1 MVINVFYKHAFL
13 YNFTTA
19 ILYFL
24 QISHLEAAGSLCD
37 PEAPFYKCDD
47 RKTHFLADKVY
58 YLKNSQEAAP
68 IAAIYVAKQGTIVNA
83 SRITVTGDNPDEIS
97 QYGAF
102 VQDSGKLI
110 LRDSNFKDIPGLRV
124 LNGVIQMNDGKIEGT
139 SHAIYASGKETDVI
153 LVSVNVEIKPDNLN
167 AKGIGIVSG
176 LNAFV
181 RMSGS
186 TVTFNEIGAFSTKFG
201 GRYLLDTM
209 TIEGKGKKY
218 TAIVNNESVDKL
230 PEAFDILQGGD
241 VHLRSSSIV
250 LNDMHGF
257 LVKNFSAFVNS
268 RGQPIHNYDLSD
280 AFKKTNIEI
289 ESSNISVQGKG
300 VYGLYFNLLD
310 PNTVA
315 EYYGQEGVSKEPR
328 ITMGE
333 ASVRLKQTTFTVP
346 DGTAIYV
353 TGQGGYGASV
363 SLDLSEATK
372 ISGDLL
378 LKAEKNSS
386 ISIKASASS
395 LTGGA
400 HVEDTSTARLELTRG
415 STWYLTKSKYKGLQ
429 GSVFTDSSLSSV
441 SLSDS
446 TFIFNRDVSSG
457 YQTLRIGNERY
468 KEAYNAEGNVQI
480 KLSTFLNDDGLFDS
494 QKTDRI
500 LIDGDVSG
508 ATLLVMENFSKT
520 SEKKVSGEGSNSIS
534 LIQVSGYAREDSF
547 KLMGDYTAINGLP
560 YQYRL
565 RAYGP
570 SSSFGK
576 ADPMNRLVAGDR
588 DFWDFRLEGI
598 YISPKQDSST
608 ILPIQP
614 SPSAPV
620 DPTPTDPV
628 LTPLP
633 TPITP
638 TPAPSEPSDPSD
650 PIPTDP
656 SPSSSVPITP
666 TPAPSE
672 PSDPSDP
679 IPTDPSPSSSVPITP
694 TPALSEPSD
703 PSDPTPADPSSSSSV
718 PITPTP
724 APSAPSDPSDPTPA
738 DPSSSSS
745 VPITPTPAPSA
756 PSDPSDPIPTDPSH
770 SSSVPITPTPIPS
783 EPSDPSDPIPTDPSP
798 SSSVP
803 ITPTPAL
810 SEPSDPSDP
819 TPVDPSSSSS
829 VPITPTPAPSE
840 PSDPSDPTPVDP
852 SSSSSVPIT
861 PTPAPSEPSDPSDPT
876 PTDPVPTPPVPV
888 KPDIQPEMG
897 IRAVVPQLPTY
908 LLLPNALF
916 HAGLMDFASQ
926 NKKLKAIRSFSGGS
940 LKSDENPAFFIRGY
954 GGSYHYAS
962 NLSAFEYGYGA
973 ELDYSA
979 LEAGVLLKEIESS
992 ESCTFFGVT
1001 GTYGKLSL
1009 HPLNVEQSKKSA
1021 FDKWSVG
1028 AYGSLQHDT
1037 GFYID
1042 GVLSYGLFKGDVLTL
1057 ARGKVV
1063 ALKGKQ
1069 FSGSL
1074 TSGRTFATG
1083 YKGVIFDP
1091 QIQVVYQHLQFNP
1104 AHDVDNIEVDLG
1116 KFHQWVGRVGGRL
1129 SKTLNVSEEGRVVS
1143 FYSKL
1148 SYLHSFEDKRFV
1160 SFKNDFQLGFF
1171 GSSLEAGLG
1180 FNARLSSKLS
1190 LYGDI
1195 NYQHRLTKAGF
1206 SGASFSAGLRHLF

>member
-1 MVINVFYKHAFL
+1 MVNVFYNHTFL
-13 YNFTTA
+13 CTFTTA

-24 QISHLEAAGSLCD
+24 QIFHLEAAGSLCD
-37 PEAPFYKCDD
+37 PEAPFYRCDD

-68 IAAIYVAKQGTIVNA
+68 IAAIYVGKQGTIVNA
-83 SRITVTGDNPDEIS
+83 SRITVTGDNSDEIS

-102 VQDSGKLI
+102 VQDGGKLI
-110 LRDSNFKDIPGLRV
+110 LTDSNFKDIPGLRV

-139 SHAIYASGKETDVI
+139 SHAVYASGKEANVA
-153 LVSVNVEIKPDNLN
+153 LVRVNVEIKPDNLN
-167 AKGIGIVSG
+167 ANGIGIVSG

-201 GRYLLDTM
+201 GRYLLDNM

-218 TAIVNNESVDKL
+218 TSIVDNESVDKL
-230 PEAFDILQGGD
+230 PEAFDIFQGGA
-241 VHLRSSSIV
+241 VQLRNSSIV

-300 VYGLYFNLLD
+300 AYGLYFNLLD

-315 EYYGQEGVSKEPR
+315 EYYGQKGVSKEPR
-328 ITMGE
+328 ITMGK

-395 LTGGA
+395 LTGGV

-508 ATLLVMENFSKT
+508 TTLLVMENFSKT
-520 SEKKVSGEGSNSIS
+520 SEKEVSGEGSNSIS

-608 ILPIQP
+608 ILPIPP

-628 LTPLP
+628 PTPLP
-633 TPITP
+633 T
-638 TPAPSEPSDPSD
+638 
-650 PIPTDP
+650 
-656 SPSSSVPITP
+656 
-666 TPAPSE
+666 
-672 PSDPSDP
+672 
-679 IPTDPSPSSSVPITP
+679 
-694 TPALSEPSD
+694 
-703 PSDPTPADPSSSSSV
+703 

-724 APSAPSDPSDPTPA
+724 APSAPSDPSGPIPTDPT

-745 VPITPTPAPSA
+745 VPITPTPSPSA
-756 PSDPSDPIPTDPSH
+756 PSDPSDPVPT
-770 SSSVPITPTPIPS
+770 
-783 EPSDPSDPIPTDPSP
+783 
-798 SSSVP
+798 
-803 ITPTPAL
+803 
-810 SEPSDPSDP
+810 
-819 TPVDPSSSSS
+819 DPSSSSS
-829 VPITPTPAPSE
+829 VPITPTPSPSA
-840 PSDPSDPTPVDP
+840 PSDPSGPIPTDP

-861 PTPAPSEPSDPSDPT
+861 PTPSPSAPSDPSDPVPT
-876 PTDPVPTPPVPV
+876 DPSSSFSVPITPTPSPSAPSDPSDPVPTDPLPSSFVPITPTPSPSAPSDPSDPVPTDPSSSSSVPITPTPSPSAPSDPSDPVPTDPSSSFSVPITPTPSPSAPSDLSDPIPTDPVPTSPVPV

-926 NKKLKAIRSFSGGS
+926 NKKLEAIRSYSRGS

-1001 GTYGKLSL
+1001 GTYGNLSL
-1009 HPLNVEQSKKSA
+1009 HPLNVEQSKKSP
-1021 FDKWSVG
+1021 FDKWSVA
-1028 AYGSLQHDT
+1028 AYGSLQHNT

-1083 YKGVIFDP
+1083 YKGVVFDP

-1104 AHDVDNIEVDLG
+1104 AHDVDNIDVDLG

-1129 SKTLNVSEEGRVVS
+1129 SKTLNVSEKGRAIS

-1148 SYLHSFEDKRFV
+1148 SYLRSFEDKQFV
-1160 SFKNDFQLGFF
+1160 SFKNDFQLGDF

-1195 NYQHRLTKAGF
+1195 TYQHKFKKVGF

>member
-1 MVINVFYKHAFL
+1 MINVFYNHTFL
-13 YNFTTA
+13 CIFTTA

-24 QISHLEAAGSLCD
+24 QISHFEAAGSLCD

-47 RKTHFLADKVY
+47 RKTHFLTDKVY
-58 YLKNSQEAAP
+58 YLKKSQEAAP
-68 IAAIYVAKQGTIVNA
+68 IAAIYVGKQGTIVNA

-110 LRDSNFKDIPGLRV
+110 LTDSNFKDIPGLRV

-139 SHAIYASGKETDVI
+139 SHAIYASGKETDVA
-153 LVSVNVEIKPDNLN
+153 LVRVNVEIKPDNLN
-167 AKGIGIVSG
+167 ANGIGIVSG
-176 LNAFV
+176 LDAFV

-218 TAIVNNESVDKL
+218 TAIVDNESVDKL
-230 PEAFDILQGGD
+230 PEAFDIFQGGA
-241 VHLRSSSIV
+241 VQLRNSSIV

-257 LVKNFSAFVNS
+257 LIKNFSAFVNS
-268 RGQPIHNYDLSD
+268 RGQPIQNYALSD
-280 AFKKTNIEI
+280 ILKKTNIEI
-289 ESSNISVQGKG
+289 ENSNISVQGKG
-300 VYGLYFNLLD
+300 GYGLYFNLLD

-315 EYYGQEGVSKEPR
+315 EYYGQKGVSKEPR
-328 ITMGE
+328 ITLGN
-333 ASVRLKQTTFTVP
+333 ASVRLKKTIFTVP

-400 HVEDTSTARLELTRG
+400 HVEDTSTARLVLTRG

-429 GSVFTDSSLSSV
+429 GSFFTDSSLSSV

-457 YQTLRIGNERY
+457 YQTLRIGNKRY

-508 ATLLVMENFSKT
+508 TTLLVMENFSKT
-520 SEKKVSGEGSNSIS
+520 SEKEASGEGRNSIS

-576 ADPMNRLVAGDR
+576 ADPRNRLVAGDR

-608 ILPIQP
+608 ILPIPP
-614 SPSAPV
+614 SPFAPV
-620 DPTPTDPV
+620 DPIPTDPV
-628 LTPLP
+628 PTPLP

-638 TPAPSEPSDPSD
+638 TPSPSAPSEPSDPV
-650 PIPTDP
+650 PT
-656 SPSSSVPITP
+656 
-666 TPAPSE
+666 
-672 PSDPSDP
+672 
-679 IPTDPSPSSSVPITP
+679 
-694 TPALSEPSD
+694 
-703 PSDPTPADPSSSSSV
+703 DPSSSSSV
-718 PITPTP
+718 PVTPTP
-724 APSAPSDPSDPTPA
+724 SPSAPSEPSDPVPT

-745 VPITPTPAPSA
+745 VPVTPTPS
-756 PSDPSDPIPTDPSH
+756 
-770 SSSVPITPTPIPS
+770 
-783 EPSDPSDPIPTDPSP
+783 
-798 SSSVP
+798 
-803 ITPTPAL
+803 
-810 SEPSDPSDP
+810 
-819 TPVDPSSSSS
+819 
-829 VPITPTPAPSE
+829 
-840 PSDPSDPTPVDP
+840 
-852 SSSSSVPIT
+852 
-861 PTPAPSEPSDPSDPT
+861 
-876 PTDPVPTPPVPV
+876 PTPPVPV
-888 KPDIQPEMG
+888 KPDIQPELGM
-897 IRAVVPQLPTY
+897 RAVVPQVPTY

-916 HAGLMDFASQ
+916 HTGLMDLASQ
-926 NKKLKAIRSFSGGS
+926 NKKLRAIRSSSRGS
-940 LKSDENPAFFIRGY
+940 LKSDEKTVFFLHAY
-954 GGSYHYAS
+954 GGSHHYTS

-973 ELDYSA
+973 ELDYNA
-979 LEAGVLLKEIESS
+979 FEAGVLLNEIENLYSR
-992 ESCTFFGVT
+992 TFFGAL
-1001 GTYGKLSL
+1001 GSYGNLSL
-1009 HPLNVEQSKKSA
+1009 APQDVEQSRKSA
-1021 FDKWSVG
+1021 FDKWSVA

-1074 TSGRTFATG
+1074 TSGKTFATR
-1083 YKGVIFDP
+1083 YKGVVFDP
-1091 QIQVVYQHLQFNP
+1091 QIQIVYQHLQFNP
-1104 AHDVDNIEVDLG
+1104 AYDVDNLDVDLG

-1148 SYLHSFEDKRFV
+1148 SYLHSFEDKQFV

-1190 LYGDI
+1190 LHGDVT
-1195 NYQHRLTKAGF
+1195 YQHKFKKVGF